1 MKYTYDYPM
10 QSVCADAIVVHND
23 EILLIKRNTEPFK
36 DQYAL
41 PGGHLDLTDKNTQEA
56 AERELK
62 EETGIDLS
70 KCEVLKFTEVGTFS
84 EINRDPRGRYI
95 SVVYSYEL
103 MYKPRLVL
111 DPKEVK
117 SALWMDISDIYRG
130 VLAFDHYEIL
140 LKFLRSF

>member
-1 MKYTYDYPM
+1 MSKFILEFEKP
-10 QSVCADAIVVHND
+10 IK
-23 EILLIKRNTEPFK
+23 EIKNEIKSLK
-36 DQYAL
+36 DSS
-41 PGGHLDLTDKNTQEA
+41 GK
-56 AERELK
+56 
-62 EETGIDLS
+62 TGIDLS